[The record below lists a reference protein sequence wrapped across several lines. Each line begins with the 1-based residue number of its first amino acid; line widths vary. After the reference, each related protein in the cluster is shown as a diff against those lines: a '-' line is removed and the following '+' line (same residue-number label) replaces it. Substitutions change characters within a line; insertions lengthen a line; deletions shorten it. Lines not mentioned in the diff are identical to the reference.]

1 MNEYLRREIMDIIG
15 IIENKRMK
23 RLQKRNILVEAIIQR
38 EIQFSE
44 IDDACHS
51 LPNKSI
57 SLILEAIEEVSR
69 SKVFVLEENY
79 LHLAEKYI
87 LANDNS
93 CKREASRIVGNL
105 ASKYPNILDTAIEA
119 LIQNTQDEGTVIRWG
134 SAYALSRIIVIPQY
148 ANSSLFE
155 RIQDLCEKENEN
167 GVKNQ
172 YVKAIKKAEKLR

>member
-1 MNEYLRREIMDIIG
+1 MDIIG

-23 RLQKRNILVEAIIQR
+23 RLEKRNILVEAIIQR
-38 EIQFSE
+38 EIQFPE

-57 SLILEAIEEVSR
+57 SLILEAIEELSR

-93 CKREASRIVGNL
+93 CK
-105 ASKYPNILDTAIEA
+105 
-119 LIQNTQDEGTVIRWG
+119 
-134 SAYALSRIIVIPQY
+134 
-148 ANSSLFE
+148 
-155 RIQDLCEKENEN
+155 
-167 GVKNQ
+167 
-172 YVKAIKKAEKLR
+172 